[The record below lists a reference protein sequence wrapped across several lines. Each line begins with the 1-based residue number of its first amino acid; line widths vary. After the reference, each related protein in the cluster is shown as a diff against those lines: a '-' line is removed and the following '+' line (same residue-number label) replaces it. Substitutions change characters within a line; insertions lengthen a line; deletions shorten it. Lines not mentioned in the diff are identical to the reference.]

1 MNSLIIKDLAVT
13 TELDSRTMSAVRG
26 GNSRS
31 IFPPTTSLSSA
42 CRSSAQQL
50 IGQTQ
55 NVFNENG
62 NNVAFADDIGS
73 SVKPVQKASNTNTLN
88 VFGA

>member
-1 MNSLIIKDLAVT
+1 MNSLKIKDLAVT
-13 TELDSRTMSAVRG
+13 EELNGHTMSTVRG
-26 GNSRS
+26 GNAFYLPAYNFSQ
-31 IFPPTTSLSSA
+31 FGLSV
-42 CRSSAQQL
+42 SAQQL

-73 SVKPVQKASNTNTLN
+73 NVKPVQKASNTNTLN

>member
-1 MNSLIIKDLAVT
+1 MKSLMIKDLAAT
-13 TELDSRTMSAVRG
+13 AELDGSAMSAVRG
-26 GNSRS
+26 GNAFF
-31 IFPPTTSLSSA
+31 FPGYNFSQFGLSV
-42 CRSSAQQL
+42 SAQQL

-55 NVFNENG
+55 NVFNDNG

-73 SVKPVQKASNTNTLN
+73 NVKPVQKASNTNTLN